1 MRFIGRMV
9 LGGLTVMGVVALATL
24 IWPHVAAVVFGV
36 LVTALSAVGAVPVA
50 AAARWVRGEL
60 ASRRELR
67 TMPAL
72 DVPAFYG
79 PPVAA
84 PTLHELRE
92 SA

>member
-1 MRFIGRMV
+1 MRRV
-9 LGGLTVMGVVALATL
+9 LLTGLTVMGVVALATA

-36 LVTALSAVGAVPVA
+36 LVAVLSAVGAVPVSVV
-50 AAARWVRGEL
+50 ARWVRGEL
-60 ASRRELR
+60 VCRRELR

-72 DVPAFYG
+72 DVPASYA
-79 PPVAA
+79 PPVTV